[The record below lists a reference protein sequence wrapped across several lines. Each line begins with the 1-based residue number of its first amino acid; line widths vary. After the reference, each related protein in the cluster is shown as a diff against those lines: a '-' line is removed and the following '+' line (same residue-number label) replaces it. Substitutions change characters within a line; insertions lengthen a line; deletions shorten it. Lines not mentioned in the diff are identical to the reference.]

1 MAKAYGSLTILDLL
15 DTATYIYYADNAEG
29 DNPSASPAGKSY
41 IGIYSGPSIE
51 GGQPEV
57 PPDGTVWSKYS
68 GKGIKEFEITYA
80 KGDDN
85 ATAPE
90 GDWYDTIAK
99 VDLQH
104 GEWLWTRSIPI
115 YDDGTKGEPS
125 YSVTYIGSD
134 GKDANSYYIE
144 TNYDEILRLNS
155 EGSTVFS
162 PEIFTIKVYEM
173 PIENNE
179 AALEEYVYDLL
190 ISTEKGWISLLE
202 EPGVSK
208 GIEMGAEGSLN
219 IENIDTVFVNIKSL
233 ALGSENEDIKKILN
247 SDRAIFKFSLFD

>member
-15 DTATYIYYADNAEG
+15 DTATYIYYADDAEG
-29 DNPSASPAGKSY
+29 TNPSASPAGKSY

-57 PPDGTVWSKYS
+57 PPAETVWSKYS
-68 GKGIKEFEITYA
+68 GKGIKKFEITYA

-85 ATAPE
+85 ATIPD
-90 GDWYDTIAK
+90 GDWCETIAE

-104 GEWLWTRSIPI
+104 GEWLWTRSIPV
-115 YDDGTKGEPS
+115 YDDGTKGEFS
-125 YSVTYIGSD
+125 YSVSYIGTD

-155 EGSTVFS
+155 KGSIVFS

-190 ISTEKGWISLLE
+190 ISTENGWVSLLE

-208 GIEMGAEGSLN
+208 GIEMGAEGSFN
-219 IENIDTVFVNIKSL
+219 IENIDTVFVNIEKL
-233 ALGSENEDIKKILN
+233 ALGAENEDIKKILN
-247 SDRAIFKFSLFD
+247 SERAIFKFSLFD